1 MEIKELKNVVEAALL
16 ASGEPLS
23 VDSLCGLF
31 GKDEEPPR
39 DEIRVVIKELQAE
52 YEDRGMRLIEV
63 ASGFRIQVAE
73 SMTPWL
79 QKLWEGRPPRF
90 SRALMETLA
99 ITAYRQPLT
108 RGDIEQIRG
117 VSVSTNIIRNLLDR
131 GWIRPVGQRDVP
143 GRPTLYATTKGFLD
157 YFGLKKLEELPPL
170 ADLQE
175 LDPVNV
181 QLELSVPA
189 EERVL
194 PEGVAPGGV
203 EPLVALAE
211 ANELPDEPASVTSL
225 DEARDAAAGESDEAH
240 ADLAEDPQTDD
251 ADESVDERSEYLPD
265 DADTQVV
272 EALEQKADDVMA
284 AVNGDFAQ
292 EELVADADEVAEPV
306 SATVVPIK

>member
-1 MEIKELKNVVEAALL
+1 MENKELKNVVEAALL

-31 GKDEEPPR
+31 GKDVEPPR
-39 DEIRVVIKELQAE
+39 DEIRVVIKELQEE
-52 YEDRGMRLIEV
+52 YQDRGMRLIEV

-108 RGDIEQIRG
+108 RGDIEEIRG
-117 VSVSTNIIRNLLDR
+117 VAVSTNIVRNLLDR

-170 ADLQE
+170 AELQE

-189 EERVL
+189 EEKVL
-194 PEGVAPGGV
+194 PEGVAPGGA
-203 EPLVALAE
+203 EPLVAIAE
-211 ANELPDEPASVTSL
+211 VNELPDEPASVTSL
-225 DEARDAAAGESDEAH
+225 DDVRDAAADESN
-240 ADLAEDPQTDD
+240 QTD
-251 ADESVDERSEYLPD
+251 ADEIVDAQAELLAD
-265 DADTQVV
+265 DADTEVV
-272 EALEQKADDVMA
+272 EVLEPDADDGMA
-284 AVNGDFAQ
+284 AQNGNISH
-292 EELVADADEVAEPV
+292 EESVADTDEVAELV
-306 SATVVPIK
+306 SATVTPIK